1 MTATTTAWSIGVDG
15 DWFTL
20 DRVKI
25 YILIITTLT
34 GWYQAWTKGKE
45 VTATQQQVMNVA
57 NSYHYHYGDCDK

>member
-1 MTATTTAWSIGVDG
+1 M

-25 YILIITTLT
+25 VILIITTLT

-45 VTATQQQVMNVA
+45 VTATQQQVTNVA
-57 NSYHYHYGDCDK
+57 NTYSTHYHYGECPQDG